1 MMGKVVTNE
10 MVEKRTAARNEE
22 AAALDILVTAEHVR
36 IRGVELF
43 KSKDLTQSQYNVLRI
58 LRGAGNDGLSCS
70 EIGERMIT
78 RDSDITRMLDR
89 MEARELISRERQTA
103 DRRVVLTFLSEN
115 GRRLLAELDGPVREM
130 HEDTLRSLTK
140 KELETLRQL
149 LRKAR
154 GEDR

>member
-1 MMGKVVTNE
+1 MGKVATNE
-10 MVEKRTAARNEE
+10 MVEKRAAARNEE

-154 GEDR
+154 GEER

>member
-1 MMGKVVTNE
+1 MGKVVTNE